1 MLHSN
6 GKVPSFSNTAKQT
19 QSKVRFI
26 KTLKGEKIKGEPIV
40 FSSNRK
46 SPLSIFSSIPFNKQ
60 QQFVFTFRD
69 SLKEHGKRRHTSSSS
84 RQLSTIL
91 DGPEPLNLFEMMG
104 LDRPTEGRDISF
116 QHLLNGQYAGSA
128 NSAALNNNSAT
139 FLNQNQLGSRPNAT
153 NKRKPPL
160 LTQHSVIDYSSA
172 DCASLS
178 CQKQH
183 QTSVL
188 NQILVSNCNS
198 ISSNHFNHQSF
209 HQSIHAHQQSA
220 NNTHVAASRC
230 VSLEQTQK
238 STDQPDAFMYEQLS
252 NEYYKSKIQPVAY
265 DANLLD
271 DPELIAGKHST
282 LLVFPSFVVS
292 TLMKCH

>member
-1 MLHSN
+1 M
-6 GKVPSFSNTAKQT
+6 
-19 QSKVRFI
+19 
-26 KTLKGEKIKGEPIV
+26 

-116 QHLLNGQYAGSA
+116 QHLLNGSANA
-128 NSAALNNNSAT
+128 NSAVLNNNSTT
-139 FLNQNQLGSRPNAT
+139 FLNQNQLISRTASNTA

-183 QTSVL
+183 QTNVL
-188 NQILVSNCNS
+188 NQILSSNCNS
-198 ISSNHFNHQSF
+198 ISSNHQHSSFNHQSF
-209 HQSIHAHQQSA
+209 HHSIHTHQQPA
-220 NNTHVAASRC
+220 NNMHVAASRC

-238 STDQPDAFMYEQLS
+238 STDQQDCFMYLNEQLS
-252 NEYYKSKIQPVAY
+252 NEYYYKSKIQPVAY

-271 DPELIAGKHST
+271 DPQLIAGKHST

-292 TLMKCH
+292 TFRGKLRIGQCARRDRPETTPDATIR